1 MAYVTCS
8 PHLAETQLVVAD
20 VLKKRDD
27 VERLDAPA
35 AVRAVV
41 RPAAREEDE
50 IPLGERDDVQL
61 WPHVHG
67 TDAMH
72 LTLLRRT
79 A

>member
-1 MAYVTCS
+1 MTCS
-8 PHLAETQLVVAD
+8 PHLAETQLVVSD
-20 VLKKRDD
+20 VLRKRTD

-35 AVRAVV
+35 AVRSVV
-41 RPAAREEDE
+41 RDGAD
-50 IPLGERDDVQL
+50 IPLADRDDVQL